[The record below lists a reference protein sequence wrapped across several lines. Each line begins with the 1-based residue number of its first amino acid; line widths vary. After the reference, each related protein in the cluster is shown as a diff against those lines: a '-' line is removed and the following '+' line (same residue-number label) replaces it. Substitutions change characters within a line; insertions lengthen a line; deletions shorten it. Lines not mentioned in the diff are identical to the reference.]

1 MMNKRLVAIGL
12 GLFVANAWPASPASR
27 RSPSVPNGA
36 DFEAALVRCT
46 DVVVPGPLTNCGSDP
61 LMRGKAEIKKQ
72 GDVEIAVVGAAPTS
86 TYDVVYRSLNAS
98 TELSL
103 GTLTTNLSGDGVLRR
118 RGFFPVGT
126 TGAGTI
132 VVKRDGQDQ
141 FLSGF
146 EATDNEEIQ
155 EFEAGLVRCSEVTQP
170 ASLASCGADRLLVGK
185 AEIEEEGEV
194 EVTVVRAEPNQT
206 YDVLYRSPDGST
218 QMLLGSLATNR
229 AGNGRLKL
237 PDFFLSQIGSGN
249 MVLQRNGQDQFV
261 TGFKVN
267 QGGNGRG
274 RGRGRG

>member
-1 MMNKRLVAIGL
+1 MNKKLVVIGL
-12 GLFVANAWPASPASR
+12 GVFIATAWPASSASR
-27 RSPSVPNGA
+27 RSPSAPNGA
-36 DFEAALVRCT
+36 DFEAELVRCA
-46 DVVVPGPLTNCGSDP
+46 DVRVPSPLLNCGTDP
-61 LMRGKAEIKKQ
+61 LVRGEAEIKKQ
-72 GDVEIAVVGAAPTS
+72 GDIEIAVVGAAPAS
-86 TYDVVYRSLNAS
+86 AYDVVYRSLDAS
-98 TELSL
+98 TELPL
-103 GTLTTNLSGDGVLRR
+103 GKLTTNNSGDGVLRQ

-132 VVKRDGQDQ
+132 VLKRDGQDQ

-146 EATDNEEIQ
+146 DASNAEETQ

-170 ASLASCGADRLLVGK
+170 ASLASCGTDRLLMGK

-206 YDVLYRSPDGST
+206 YDVFYRSPDGST
-218 QMLLGSLATNR
+218 QAPLGPLATNR

-237 PDFFLSQIGSGN
+237 PNFFLSEIGSGN
-249 MVLQRNGQDQFV
+249 IVLRRNGQDQFV